1 MPKPARALR
10 LLLAAGLLAFSGS
23 GLRAA
28 EVCGG
33 EDLLARAA
41 KESGEAYA
49 AFVARAQEVPNGEG
63 LLWKVEPKAG
73 SSAAPSYLFGTMHTT
88 EADLV
93 ELAAPVRDALKSAK
107 TVAVEV
113 ENVSGAAVQAE
124 TIAFVTKNGLDLS
137 GGGLA
142 GFTETQ
148 KDEVGK
154 RLAASGLPASLATTL
169 KPWFLSVALQLPACE
184 VKLMGAGKPTIDS
197 RVEAVGREQG
207 AAIVGLETVAEQL
220 GIVAGMPEED
230 ARRMIRD
237 VVASPNASEDL
248 RATVLRLYR
257 DRKIGWYLAMTAD
270 VAGPLMD
277 ASAYAAFM
285 EELVDRRNVRMAE
298 RSEALIDTGA
308 AFVAVGAL
316 HLPGPKGLVELYRK
330 AGYTVTKVW

>member
-1 MPKPARALR
+1 MTILR
-10 LLLAAGLLAFSGS
+10 LALAAGLLAFCGFSA
-23 GLRAA
+23 RAD

-33 EDLLARAA
+33 EDLLAKAA
-41 KESGEAYA
+41 ADGGEAYA
-49 AFVARAQEVPNGEG
+49 AFVARAQIVPNGEG
-63 LLWKVEPKAG
+63 LLWKVAPKAG

-93 ELAAPVRDALKSAK
+93 ALAAPVREALAAAK
-107 TVAVEV
+107 TVAVEI
-113 ENVSGAAVQAE
+113 ENANGAATQAE

-142 GFTETQ
+142 GFTDAQ

-154 RLAASGLPASLATTL
+154 RLTASGLPASLATTL

-184 VKLMGAGKPTIDS
+184 VKQMGAGKPTIDS
-197 RVEAVGREQG
+197 RVEALGREQG

-220 GIVAGMPEED
+220 GIVASMPEDD

-257 DRKIGWYLAMTAD
+257 ERKVGWYLAMTGD

-277 ASAYAAFM
+277 VTAYAAFM
-285 EELVDRRNVRMAE
+285 EELVDRRNALMAE
-298 RSEALIDTGA
+298 RSEALIDKGA

-316 HLPGPKGLVELYRK
+316 HLPGEKGLVELYRK